1 MMHKSTILNKL
12 KLLDIRNPWLVTIVH
27 ELSNRRGAS
36 ARMDTL
42 FKDAIKRLK
51 AVNNPSTKKACTN
64 AIDTLLKYQL
74 VEKKTTSCGPRL
86 HLVRTV
92 WHLEDAILQSVSA
105 TTISLSHGRR
115 ENIRWETLLREVR
128 KELSNHKIIL
138 RPKVSKILVFYFLQR
153 RCGWRIDQD
162 KGLIPSKRKLQ
173 KRIKSSEQQQDL
185 FHINF

>member
-36 ARMDTL
+36 ARIETL
-42 FKDAIKRLK
+42 FRDARKRLK
-51 AVNNPSTKKACTN
+51 AVKNPNARKAFTN
-64 AIDTLLKYQL
+64 AIEKLMKYRL
-74 VEKKTTSCGPRL
+74 VVEKTTSCGPRL

-92 WHLEDAILQSVSA
+92 WQLEDAILQSVSA

-128 KELSNHKIIL
+128 KELSNHKITL
-138 RPKVSKILVFYFLQR
+138 SPKVSKILVFYFLQR
-153 RCGWRIDQD
+153 RCGWRIDLD
-162 KGLIPSKRKLQ
+162 KGLIPPKRKLQ

-185 FHINF
+185 FHISS